1 MADSDS
7 VWLFSR
13 HIPLGMTIAMTPG
26 EALRVLHKPSS
37 VVGCYEVHRTLSE
50 DRRATD
56 PNGDK
61 AYRAATRKP
70 PFVPMQRCECQHHRG
85 RRYIPA
91 SEFADGD
98 PICRGCRAE
107 IQHQQHLRTLSSH
120 GAEKQPYWKRL
131 KLDGRTRQARALRT
145 S

>member
-70 PFVPMQRCECQHHRG
+70 PFVPMQR
-85 RRYIPA
+85 A
-91 SEFADGD
+91 SASTIADGATS
-98 PICRGCRAE
+98 RRWSS
-107 IQHQQHLRTLSSH
+107 RTATPSAGAVARKSS
-120 GAEKQPYWKRL
+120 
-131 KLDGRTRQARALRT
+131 TSSTCARSAVTARRNNPT
-145 S
+145 GSD